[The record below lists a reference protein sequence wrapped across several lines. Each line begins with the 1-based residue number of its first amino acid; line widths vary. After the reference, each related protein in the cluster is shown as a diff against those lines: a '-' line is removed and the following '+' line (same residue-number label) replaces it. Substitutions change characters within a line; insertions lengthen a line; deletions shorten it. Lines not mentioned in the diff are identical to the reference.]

1 MPNACGTLFVIAT
14 PIGNLADL
22 SPRAQATFRDVAAIY
37 AEDTRHTGQLLMR
50 LGMRCPLVALHQHNE
65 AAMIHH
71 VVSRLKGGEQLALVS
86 DAGTPVVSDPGF
98 RLIRAVHAANLP
110 VSPIP
115 GPCAAIAALSVSG
128 LPSDRFSFEGFLP
141 AKASARQR
149 RLEQIV
155 TEPRTLI
162 FYEASHR
169 IDETIRDMVKIFG
182 PDRWGVLARELT
194 KRFETIKAG
203 ELAQL
208 LTWMC
213 AEDAQRKGEFVV
225 MVHGAAQDQQSQREE
240 GMRVYT
246 VLARHL
252 SPSLAARLAAEV
264 TGASRKELYGGKKFP
279 NAEAVCHTKDGGVS

>member
-1 MPNACGTLFVIAT
+1 MPTPCGTLFVIAT

-50 LGMRCPLVALHQHNE
+50 LGIRCPLVALHQHNE
-65 AAMIHH
+65 ASLIHH
-71 VVSRLKGGEQLALVS
+71 VVSRLKEGEKLALVS

-98 RLIRAVHAANLP
+98 RLIRAVQAANLAI
-110 VSPIP
+110 SPIP

-141 AKASARQR
+141 AKASARRR
-149 RLEQIV
+149 RLQQIV
-155 TEPRTLI
+155 TQSRTLI

-169 IDETIRDMVKIFG
+169 IAETMRDMVEIFG
-182 PDRWGVLARELT
+182 ADRWGVLARELT

-203 ELAQL
+203 ELAEL
-208 LTWMC
+208 VTWMC
-213 AEDAQRKGEFVV
+213 ADDAQRKGEFVL
-225 MVHGAAQDQQSQREE
+225 MVHGAAPDQQSQREE

-279 NAEAVCHTKDGGVS
+279 NGDPVCHTEGGGVG